1 MATRGVT
8 PNWAAVRAE
17 VTAMSAS
24 CSGVGLGLTAQS
36 PNAHTRS
43 FIAMRKIEET
53 TETPGAVLM
62 IWKEGT
68 IVCAVVW
75 AAPETMPSA
84 SPMWTI
90 MVPK

>member
-1 MATRGVT
+1 M
-8 PNWAAVRAE
+8 RAL

-24 CSGVGLGLTAQS
+24 CTGVGLGLTAQS

-43 FIAMRKIEET
+43 FISIRKIEET
-53 TETPGAVLM
+53 TDTPGAVLM

-68 IVCAVVW
+68 IVWAVVW

-90 MVPK
+90 IVPK